1 MIHRLLKM
9 KLPYVFILCLLLSGC
24 APSAGLSAGSRPET
38 SPQSSVDTNPETIV
52 HFIDVGQGDSILI
65 ESGGQTM
72 LIDAGTNESGA
83 EVLNYLKAQ
92 QITHLD
98 WVIGTHPHE
107 DHIGGLDD
115 IILAVD
121 TDRVMMPPKEHTTK
135 TFEDVLDAVMEK
147 DLSLTEPVIGDTY
160 PLGDARFTVLGPAKD
175 YGDDL
180 NNWSVVLLL
189 TCGDTSFLFTGDAEV
204 EAEEDILASGLAIDA
219 DVLKVAHHGSD
230 TSTSD
235 AFLSAVSPD
244 YAVISVG
251 QDNDYGH
258 PCQVTLDRLE
268 TAGADIFRTD
278 LMGTVIAYSDGTH
291 LSFSAESDPA
301 QSGMDASADSSSFLW
316 DTEETGIYAAQSGEG
331 TDESAAETE
340 EDIQVHITQ
349 SGSRYHREGCSSLEN
364 SDTVISLDEA
374 KSRGYTPCQRCH
386 PPE

>member
-160 PLGDARFTVLGPAKD
+160 PLGMPVLQCLARRKIMGMT
-175 YGDDL
+175 
-180 NNWSVVLLL
+180 L
-189 TCGDTSFLFTGDAEV
+189 TTG
-204 EAEEDILASGLAIDA
+204 
-219 DVLKVAHHGSD
+219 
-230 TSTSD
+230 
-235 AFLSAVSPD
+235 
-244 YAVISVG
+244 
-251 QDNDYGH
+251 Q
-258 PCQVTLDRLE
+258 
-268 TAGADIFRTD
+268 
-278 LMGTVIAYSDGTH
+278 
-291 LSFSAESDPA
+291 LSFS
-301 QSGMDASADSSSFLW
+301 
-316 DTEETGIYAAQSGEG
+316 
-331 TDESAAETE
+331 
-340 EDIQVHITQ
+340 
-349 SGSRYHREGCSSLEN
+349 
-364 SDTVISLDEA
+364 
-374 KSRGYTPCQRCH
+374 
-386 PPE
+386 